1 MVLTHFTILNFSLY
15 FNSQYK
21 IIYFNNSK
29 QLFCMEYSY
38 KKTAGGGVNPAANFL
53 FINYLL

>member
-29 QLFCMEYSY
+29 QIFCMEYSY
-38 KKTAGGGVNPAANFL
+38 KKNGRGG
-53 FINYLL
+53 

>member
-1 MVLTHFTILNFSLY
+1 MVLTHFTILNISLY

-29 QLFCMEYSY
+29 QIFCMDYSY
-38 KKTAGGGVNPAANFL
+38 KKTAGGGNSGR
-53 FINYLL
+53 

>member
-21 IIYFNNSK
+21 ITYFNPNK
-29 QLFCMEYSY
+29 YY
-38 KKTAGGGVNPAANFL
+38 AWNIYTKKTAGGGNSGR
-53 FINYLL
+53 